1 MLNARRANGLM
12 GILHNN
18 NTHMSEP
25 MDALSWQKKIYLDG
39 MAGILPKVPVDFAK
53 LQKAAK
59 NKMSKE
65 AWAYIAGGAGRE
77 TTMAEN
83 LSGFEKWKIVPRM
96 LNDVSTRD
104 TSTTLFGQKL
114 PLPLLLSPVG
124 VLEMVHKKADLAVG
138 KAAAKAGI
146 PFIFS
151 NQASVPMETVAR
163 AMGDSPRWFQLYWSK
178 SNELVESLVKRA
190 ENCGVSAIVVTLD
203 TSMLGWRTRDLDL
216 AFLPFLKARGIAQYT
231 SDPVFMRLLKEK
243 AIGEET
249 PVDRKIRPT
258 TFLSL
263 IQLLNNY
270 PGSFFKNAFS
280 GEPLAA
286 VRQFINIYS
295 RPSLTWQDLAFLRK
309 RTKLPILLKGILH
322 TEDAKM
328 AMEHEMDGIILSNHG
343 GRQVD
348 GAVSTIEMLPEVKKA
363 VGENFPILL
372 DSGVRS
378 GADMMKA
385 VALGASAVCMARS
398 YAFGL
403 AIDGEEGVYDV
414 IRNMAADFELNMGL
428 AGCKNIEE
436 VKALTLR
443 E

>member
-1 MLNARRANGLM
+1 
-12 GILHNN
+12 
-18 NTHMSEP
+18 MSEP

-53 LQKAAK
+53 LQKKAK
-59 NKMSKE
+59 KNMSKE

-83 LSGFEKWKIVPRM
+83 HSGFEKWKVVPRM
-96 LNDVSTRD
+96 LNDVSQRD
-104 TSTTLFGQKL
+104 TSTTLFEKKL
-114 PLPLLLSPVG
+114 PVPLLLSPVG

-138 KAAAKAGI
+138 KAAAKAGV

-151 NQASVPMETVAR
+151 NQASVPMEKVAA

-190 ENCGVSAIVVTLD
+190 ENCGCSAIVVTLD

-216 AFLPFLKARGIAQYT
+216 AFLPFLQGKGIAQYT

-249 PVDRKIRPT
+249 PVERKIRPT

-270 PGSFFKNAFS
+270 PGGFFRNAFS

-295 RPSLTWQDLAFLRK
+295 RPSLTWKDLEFLRK

-322 TEDAKM
+322 PDDAKM
-328 AMEHEMDGIILSNHG
+328 AMEHGMDGIILSNHG

-363 VGENFPILL
+363 VGNDFPILL

-385 VALGASAVCMARS
+385 LALGASAVCIARS

-403 AIDGEEGVYDV
+403 AIAGEQGVYDV

-436 VKALTLR
+436 VKALKLR
-443 E
+443 G